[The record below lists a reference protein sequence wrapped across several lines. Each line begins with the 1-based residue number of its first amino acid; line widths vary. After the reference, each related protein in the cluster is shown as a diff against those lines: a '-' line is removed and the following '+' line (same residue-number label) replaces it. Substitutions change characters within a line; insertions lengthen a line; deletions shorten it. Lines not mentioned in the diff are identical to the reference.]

1 MHLRR
6 ARGPVES
13 PGKKMAEPLL
23 GQAAGVHRPRNV
35 DWKRAGALLY
45 GDWGTSK
52 AYVIGLAFLA
62 AGFSSLPI
70 ILAVC
75 AVTGLVGINYA
86 VICRHFPDGG
96 GVYSAARS
104 QGRLLAV
111 VGALLLLAD
120 LTVTAALSG
129 WSALTYITSGA
140 EHITVIKLLRDHI
153 ALTTIGVLLV
163 MGLINYFGPKH
174 SGTFAVVLALPTAAI
189 VITLIAISAPHL
201 TTRFLE
207 PRHESLGTLWV
218 QFVGVILA
226 LSGAES
232 IANLTGVMKLD
243 PGSTM
248 ENPRVARESL
258 KAITPVAIEV
268 VAGTAL
274 LGWAMLSLPQVIGK
288 TMHLTGPDEI
298 ATVLQARSED
308 MLRFIG
314 EQFATATFSPSVG
327 NLFGWVVGIV
337 FFLLLLSAANT
348 AIVAVIGLLYMMSR
362 DREMPRQFRI
372 LNRHGVPIYPLVISI
387 ALPAI
392 VLLFVANFTA
402 LAGLYAIGVVGA
414 ITVNVGSCAFNRT
427 VGFTWYDRVL
437 FGITF
442 AILLLVELTLAHTK
456 LDALQFVIAVLL
468 GGLALRAYTLK
479 RQGLTTLTIHRDV
492 AQMVTPELPATM
504 QSRLAEGQKIMV
516 AARGI
521 TPVLSFALDEA
532 QLRKATLCVLFV
544 KEIAVYYASGPTTL
558 GRARWQ
564 DDPEANA
571 IMAFML
577 KLGSERGV
585 CVLPV
590 YAVSEDAATTILDL
604 SATLGVDFL
613 MLGTSHRLT
622 LTNLLRGNVVT
633 NIAAQLPDTIRLI
646 IYG

>member
-1 MHLRR
+1 
-6 ARGPVES
+6 
-13 PGKKMAEPLL
+13 MAQLIDDL
-23 GQAAGVHRPRNV
+23 VLDASAGVHRPRNL

-52 AYVIGLAFLA
+52 AYVIGLAFVA

-75 AVTGLVGINYA
+75 ALTGLVGINYA

-96 GVYSAARS
+96 GVYSAAKS
-104 QGRLLAV
+104 QGRSLAV

-140 EHITVIKLLRDHI
+140 ENVGFIKLMREHI
-153 ALTTIGVLLV
+153 ALTTIGVLLI

-174 SGTFAVVLALPTAAI
+174 SGSFAAALALPTSL
-189 VITLIAISAPHL
+189 VVVLLIAISAPHF
-201 TTRFLE
+201 TTHFLE
-207 PRHESLGTLWV
+207 PRHESLTTVWV

-248 ENPRVARESL
+248 EHPSVAREST

-268 VAGTAL
+268 VIGTAL
-274 LGWAMLSLPQVIGK
+274 LGWAMLSLPSVLGK
-288 TMHLTGPDEI
+288 TLHLTDKNQI
-298 ATVLQARSED
+298 AAALGQRSED

-314 EQFATATFSPSVG
+314 EQFATATFSPAAG
-327 NLFGWVVGIV
+327 QIFGWIVGIV
-337 FFLLLLSAANT
+337 FCLLLLSAANT
-348 AIVAVIGLLYMMSR
+348 AIVAMIGLLYMMSR
-362 DREMPRQFRI
+362 DREMPRQFRR
-372 LNRHGVPIYPLVISI
+372 LNRHGVPLWPLFI
-387 ALPAI
+387 ASGLPVF
-392 VLLFVANFTA
+392 VLLFAANFAA

-427 VGFTWYDRVL
+427 KGFTWYDHVL

-442 AILLLVELTLAHTK
+442 VILAFVELTLAHTK
-456 LDALQFVIAVLL
+456 LDALQFVLAILI

-479 RQGLTTLTIHRDV
+479 RQGLTTLTVTREV
-492 AQMVTPELPATM
+492 AQMVTPDIVASMRPHL
-504 QSRLAEGQKIMV
+504 QEGQKIMV

-532 QLRKATLCVLFV
+532 ELRKATLFVLYV
-544 KEIAVYYASGPTTL
+544 TEVAVYYTAADTRL
-558 GRARWQ
+558 GRSNWQ
-564 DDPEANA
+564 DNPEANA
-571 IMAFML
+571 IMCSML
-577 KLGSERGV
+577 KLGRERGINV
-585 CVLPV
+585 VPL
-590 YAVSEDAATTILDL
+590 YAASQDAAATIVDL
-604 SATLGVDFL
+604 AATMGMDFL
-613 MLGTSHRLT
+613 VIGASQRPAMVK
-622 LTNLLRGNVVT
+622 LLRGSVATNV
-633 NIAAQLPDTIRLI
+633 AQHLPESIQLLI
-646 IYG
+646 FG